1 MKQQQEKRSTFS
13 GKLGFVLSAAGASVG
28 LGNIWRFP
36 YLAAKYGGGIFLLV
50 YILLALTFGYTMIVA
65 ETAIGRMT
73 RKSPVGAYH
82 SFGKSGLL
90 SFGGW
95 INAII
100 PVLIVPYY
108 SVIGGWVMKY
118 LFTYIFTSGIDEPDK
133 YFQNFSSSPA
143 EPILWQLLFCAV
155 SIIIVIRGIS
165 NGIEKISKIFLPLL
179 AAFIIIIA
187 INSVSLP
194 GASEGV
200 KFFLIPDTSHINSF
214 KDIFSIILNAMGQV
228 FFSLSLGMGTL
239 ITYGSY
245 LSRDSSIQKNAFYIP
260 LFDLIIAVLACFAI
274 LPAVFAFRLEPSGG
288 SGLIFRTLPYV
299 FGSMK
304 FGRICAVIFFA
315 LVFFAAVTSSISLVE
330 VIASYFIDSR
340 KWSRPKACIIPGI
353 VFAGVGIVASLSF
366 GILSNVKI
374 MGESIF
380 DFLTI
385 LSDKILMPIGG
396 FFMCILTG
404 YIWGMPEMFREMSSG
419 GKYKIYFRKTIS
431 FLIKFLAPAMI
442 LIIFITSFI

>member
-1 MKQQQEKRSTFS
+1 MKRDQWSSNF
-13 GKLGFVLSAAGASVG
+13 GFLMAAAGSAVG
-28 LGNIWRFP
+28 LGNLWKFP
-36 YLAAKYGGGIFLLV
+36 YVVGMNGGGIFLIIYIVLL
-50 YILLALTFGYTMIVA
+50 ILLGAPILMA
-65 ETAIGRMT
+65 EMSIGRHTRLNAIGACQQLN
-73 RKSPVGAYH
+73 KNWGFVGFAGI
-82 SFGKSGLL
+82 FGA
-90 SFGGW
+90 F
-95 INAII
+95 II
-100 PVLIVPYY
+100 LCYY
-108 SVIGGWVMKY
+108 GVIGGWVMKY
-118 LFTYIFTSGIDEPDK
+118 LFTYIFTSGINEPDR
-133 YFQNFSSSPA
+133 YFQDFSSSTA

-155 SIIIVIRGIS
+155 SIVIVIRGIS

-194 GASEGV
+194 NASEGV

-274 LPAVFAFRLEPSGG
+274 LPAVFAYGLEPSGG
-288 SGLIFRTLPYV
+288 SGLIFKTLPYV
-299 FGSMK
+299 FSSMK

-353 VFAGVGIVASLSF
+353 IFAGVGITASLSF

-404 YIWGMPEMFREMSSG
+404 YIWGMPEMFREMSSA